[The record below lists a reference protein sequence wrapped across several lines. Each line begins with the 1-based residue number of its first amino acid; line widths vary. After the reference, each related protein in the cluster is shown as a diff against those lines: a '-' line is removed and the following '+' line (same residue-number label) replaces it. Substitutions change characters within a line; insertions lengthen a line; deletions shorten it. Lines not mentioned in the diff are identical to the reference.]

1 MISVIDRKWRQSRD
15 FRSCDFRDVISA
27 DVTSGST
34 PFPNYDGIQV
44 LSQVLI
50 KALIC
55 HDHHHHRRWQKDIHC
70 HSNRKFT
77 KKYRK
82 NEQLM
87 NKMIKDLWKYNKNAK
102 KKKII
107 IIILALD
114 PKFHSWTFGCITFT
128 KIKKKLKFAII
139 KHKRKLN
146 FLSYSSKHTF

>member
-1 MISVIDRKWRQSRD
+1 VISVIDGSD
-15 FRSCDFRDVISA
+15 VSHVISGHVTSGDVISA

-77 KKYRK
+77 KKYCK

-87 NKMIKDLWKYNKNAK
+87 NKTIKDLWKYNKNAK
-102 KKKII
+102 KKNNNFGLGPKISQ
-107 IIILALD
+107 LNFWVYNLH
-114 PKFHSWTFGCITFT
+114 KN
-128 KIKKKLKFAII
+128 KKKLKFVFI